1 MAYSKITITFSD
13 VEGMPLENSYL
24 QISESTRSKIFVEQ
38 FYRNRSAPYKVAIP
52 VFTEE
57 ATYLGFISQNY
68 ADAFQLDHN
77 VYNEYDI
84 EVINGVTGSGMGQ
97 VIITAK
103 YPGAVFGIYSNDS
116 GAFINVSN
124 EPAIPEVHITSSSLT
139 EATTNKCQ
147 NVKVN
152 VTTDILATKILSP
165 IVVNPNTN
173 NPFSFDYARGQT
185 FNVIVEDSN
194 GKQAT
199 KQIITPSVLTVLNFT
214 VTANNSPNGG
224 TVTIVP
230 SGLSG
235 LELEYSLDN
244 STWQEENVFSG
255 LIVGDYTVYIRDNFG
270 CSVSIPFT
278 VDEFNITEPFFY
290 ISKAN
295 SLRFAQRVIWN
306 NINVFK
312 TDENTLSCE
321 SPVLLPYGEMQDFKK
336 EDVITTQFKSNYT
349 TNIAKSIDSLGIE
362 VVLPITKKSYNIGIK
377 DKRQAIKYNLGNSK
391 TGIYFTA
398 GNTYDFDT
406 NVANGSYVL
415 NGGLPEWG
423 RIGNY
428 LLIDTAWY
436 EIEQI
441 IYDEA
446 KTADVL
452 VISNVYTG
460 AQTNTIV
467 GSVYNRENYE
477 VYEFTTNMIDF
488 IDNLFQVKITA
499 ENDLFPNIEYLSEK
513 INVTEKVDDLWE
525 IRYKNSTNTD
535 INYSTGI
542 EHLIRVPFNKM
553 QGKYDEE
560 SDTYKTDTTA
570 KLLNADLYELDE
582 LVFEPNT
589 KEIWRKIN
597 IALTHEIVS
606 VNGVSY
612 VKNATFSTEGP
623 LEQTNLYVLSAIM
636 VKTGNVYNS
645 KSNDSFDYSEEPID
659 IPNLIET
666 EEGYVE
672 Y

>member
-1 MAYSKITITFSD
+1 MAYSKVTITFNRNYI
-13 VEGMPLENSYL
+13 EQYQYINIG
-24 QISESTRSKIFVEQ
+24 ESTRSKYFVES
-38 FYRNRSAPYKVAIP
+38 FRNMRVRSYEISLPTLVAADTYTGFLSENYK
-52 VFTEE
+52 
-57 ATYLGFISQNY
+57 Q
-68 ADAFQLDHN
+68 AFDLDHN
-77 VYNEYDI
+77 FLDEYTV
-84 EVINGVTGSGMGQ
+84 ESINGAPGSGSGQ

-103 YPGAVFGIYSNDS
+103 YPGAVFFVILNEADGVFVNISNQ
-116 GAFINVSN
+116 
-124 EPAIPEVHITSSSLT
+124 PAVPEIHITNTSLT

-147 NVKVN
+147 NAKVT
-152 VTTDILATKILSP
+152 VVTDILATNIISP
-165 IVVNPNTN
+165 IVVNGNTD
-173 NPFSFDYARGQT
+173 NPFSFDWLRGQT
-185 FNVIVEDSN
+185 FSIIVQDAN
-194 GKQAT
+194 GKQAIKSMT
-199 KQIITPSVLTVLNFT
+199 TPSVLTVQNFT
-214 VTANNSPNGG
+214 VTSTNSPNGG
-224 TVTIVP
+224 TVTAIP

-235 LELEYSLDN
+235 LIIQYSLDN
-244 STWQEENVFSG
+244 VNWQNENVFSG
-255 LIVGDYTVYIRDNFG
+255 LTVGDYTLYIRDNFG
-270 CSVSIPFT
+270 CSASISFV

-290 ISKAN
+290 ISKSN
-295 SLRFAQRVIWN
+295 SLRFAQRVNWDN
-306 NINVFK
+306 VNVFK

-336 EDVITTQFKSNYT
+336 EDVITTQFKSNYS
-349 TNIAKSIDSLGIE
+349 TNIAKSIDSSGIE
-362 VVLPITKKSYNIGIK
+362 VILPITKKSYNIGIK
-377 DKRQAIKYNLGNSK
+377 DKRQAIKYNLGGSK
-391 TGIYFTA
+391 TGIYFNA

-406 NVANGSYVL
+406 NVVNGSYVL

-428 LLIDTAWY
+428 LQIDSAWY

-441 IYDEA
+441 FFDEA
-446 KTADVL
+446 KTSDVL

-460 AQTNTIV
+460 SPTSIIV

-477 VYEFTTNMIDF
+477 VYEFTTNMINF

-499 ENDLFPNIEYLSEK
+499 ENDLFPDIEYLSEK

-542 EHLIRVPFNKM
+542 EHLIRVPFNKL

-666 EEGYVE
+666 EAGYVE

>member
-1 MAYSKITITFSD
+1 MAYSKVTI
-13 VEGMPLENSYL
+13 YL
-24 QISESTRSKIFVEQ
+24 SSV
-38 FYRNRSAPYKVAIP
+38 PVA
-52 VFTEE
+52 
-57 ATYLGFISQNY
+57 
-68 ADAFQLDHN
+68 
-77 VYNEYDI
+77 
-84 EVINGVTGSGMGQ
+84 GQ
-97 VIITAK
+97 VINLIESSLGLVLNETFKTNRLAPKQVTLPRYVGGLEPHYVGYASDFFISAFGLDYNTSALFDVESTPDGDESGTGIVTITAT
-103 YPGAVFGIYSNDS
+103 YPGAVFSVSSNTTTS
-116 GAFINVSN
+116 SIIISN
-124 EPAIPEVHITSSSLT
+124 EPDVPEIKIISSLLT
-139 EATTNKCQ
+139 EATSNKCQ

-152 VTTDILATKILSP
+152 VTTDILAVKILSP
-165 IVVNPNTN
+165 VIINPNAN
-173 NPFSFDYARGQT
+173 NPFSFDWVRAQT
-185 FNVIVEDSN
+185 FNVIVEDAN

-199 KQIITPSVLTVLNFT
+199 KSITTPSVLTTDNFT
-214 VTANNSPNGG
+214 VTATNSPNGG
-224 TVTIVP
+224 TATITP
-230 SGLSG
+230 SGLTG
-235 LELEYSLDN
+235 LIIEYSLDN
-244 STWQEENVFSG
+244 VTWQNENVFSG
-255 LIVGDYTVYIRDNFG
+255 LVVGDYTVYIRDNFG
-270 CSVSIPFT
+270 CSVSIPFLI
-278 VDEFNITEPFFY
+278 DELNITEPFFY

-295 SLRFAQRVIWN
+295 SLRFAQRVNWDN
-306 NINVFK
+306 VNVFK

-336 EDVITTQFKSNYT
+336 EDVITTQFKSNYE
-349 TNIAKSIDSLGIE
+349 TNTAISIDKAGTQIN
-362 VVLPITKKSYNIGIK
+362 LPITKKSYNIGIK

-391 TGIYFTA
+391 TGIYFSA

-415 NGGLPEWG
+415 SGGLPEWG

-428 LLIDTAWY
+428 LIIESAWY

-460 AQTNTIV
+460 VDASIIV
-467 GSVYNRENYE
+467 GSIYNRENYE
-477 VYEFTTNMIDF
+477 VYEFTTNMIDY
-488 IDNLFQVKITA
+488 IDNLFQVKLTA
-499 ENDLFPNIEYLSEK
+499 SNPLFPNVEYLSEK

-525 IRYKNSTNTD
+525 IRYKNTTNTD

-542 EHLIRVPFNKM
+542 EHLIRVPFNKLN
-553 QGKYDEE
+553 GKYDEE

-623 LEQTNLYVLSAIM
+623 LEQTNLYVLSATM

-666 EEGYVE
+666 EAGYVE